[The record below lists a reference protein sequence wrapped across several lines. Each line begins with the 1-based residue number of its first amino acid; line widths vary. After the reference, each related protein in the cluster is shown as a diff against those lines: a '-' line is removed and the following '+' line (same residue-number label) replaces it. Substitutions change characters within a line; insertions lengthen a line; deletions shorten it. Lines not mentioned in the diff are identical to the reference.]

1 MIGPQ
6 GCSALGWGPVAWRN
20 HRAPEYSC
28 FMFWTTNEC
37 APWVKSPSQRTSL
50 VEMKIAFFVSV
61 KQFFLVCLVFS
72 VCLVLSLRWL
82 LQQQEMVK
90 KGLSCSDPHLWVLS
104 IRLIS
109 HNGSYVPCPGYFSC
123 CDKKELVFLFQG
135 IILRKGHG
143 RNEHYHWPIHQSCC
157 LSEAKPFH
165 SFPFHSFP
173 FQFQKTAVRW
183 RCGAARGLT
192 KGMGKRQGID
202 LTELK
207 IATMTE
213 DTKDKYDM
221 DR

>member
-109 HNGSYVPCPGYFSC
+109 HKGSYVPCPGYFSC
-123 CDKKELVFLFQG
+123 CDKKRAGIFVPGYNTEERTWKEWALPLANSPELLLVWSKTISLFPISLFSISVPKDCSEMKMWSSPRAHQG
-135 IILRKGHG
+135 NGKETRNRSYWIKDCNYDRRYKGQVWHG
-143 RNEHYHWPIHQSCC
+143 
-157 LSEAKPFH
+157 
-165 SFPFHSFP
+165 
-173 FQFQKTAVRW
+173 
-183 RCGAARGLT
+183 
-192 KGMGKRQGID
+192 
-202 LTELK
+202 
-207 IATMTE
+207 
-213 DTKDKYDM
+213 
-221 DR
+221 